1 MHLRHIMVENSV
13 SQFTRDLPSS
23 HFYQSHLNK
32 IACED
37 LFHLVKD
44 LTGWR
49 STAAK
54 VKALPILLLYTEGC
68 VIVEHIGGDPYWLGH
83 LLIPSILTREG
94 PKTTFLL
101 PWHRM
106 WGCWQPR
113 GSPHPTY
120 PPELWPPKGINTL
133 GSSDRISCSSGVASC
148 PRQQTKG
155 HRLCKCTAFVAQG
168 KASTTGVQVNWSHWE
183 NYSLKLD
190 VAGWQRGDCA
200 DLEWV
205 SLKSQAASNPS
216 QK

>member
-1 MHLRHIMVENSV
+1 MHLLSGSLYYREDNANICSHWGHLATLGHPSLFKGISVSIASDAFETLMVENSV

-106 WGCWQPR
+106 WGC
-113 GSPHPTY
+113 
-120 PPELWPPKGINTL
+120 
-133 GSSDRISCSSGVASC
+133 
-148 PRQQTKG
+148 
-155 HRLCKCTAFVAQG
+155 
-168 KASTTGVQVNWSHWE
+168 
-183 NYSLKLD
+183 
-190 VAGWQRGDCA
+190 
-200 DLEWV
+200 
-205 SLKSQAASNPS
+205 
-216 QK
+216 